1 MKQSQLLLEEWRGG
15 HAADLV
21 LFEETK
27 AAALQR
33 LSSLSVRAP
42 LDGISHR
49 RHRGGRVRRGG
60 GRLVG
65 CYLTD

>member
-1 MKQSQLLLEEWRGG
+1 MKQSQLLASGEWRGG
-15 HAADLV
+15 HADLV
-21 LFEETK
+21 LFEEAK

-33 LSSLSVRAP
+33 LRSLSVRAA